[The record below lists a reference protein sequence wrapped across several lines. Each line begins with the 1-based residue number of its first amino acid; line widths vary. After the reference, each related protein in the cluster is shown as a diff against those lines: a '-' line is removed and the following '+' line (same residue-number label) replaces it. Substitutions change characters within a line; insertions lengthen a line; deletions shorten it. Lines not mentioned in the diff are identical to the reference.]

1 MMRMRMELR
10 GEKKNQYFFEGNRNE
25 RATPNKRYRIL
36 DKEEKKFY
44 RCEFLG

>member
-1 MMRMRMELR
+1 MRMIMELR
-10 GEKKNQYFFEGNRNE
+10 ELRKTNIFLGNRNE

-36 DKEEKKFY
+36 DKKGEKDFY